1 MDVSGTAEWRPQRFG
16 RRGVRQVADPVIEP
30 LWSGLRVLVSI
41 DRGEVE
47 LRDGNGELQ
56 RRSAIAAS
64 VARAVLDES
73 AVLDGY
79 LTIDAAQSG
88 VGIYASPPISVPT
101 PGEMARQMV
110 LGGRNRRGELVDSL
124 EARAATEDREIPSEG
139 VVFVAVDLLM
149 LDGDPLLDVP
159 LLERKRLLDAVVVPD
174 ELVRLGIHVRP
185 PVDPWL
191 ATWRNVGFR
200 QLAYKEANGRYRP
213 GESNDGWATADIPT
227 R

>member
-1 MDVSGTAEWRPQRFG
+1 MSVSVAEDWRPQRFG
-16 RRGVRQVADPVIEP
+16 RGSARNVSDPVIEP
-30 LWSGLRVLVSI
+30 LWSGLRVLVSV
-41 DRGEVE
+41 DRGEVQ
-47 LRDGNGELQ
+47 LRDGAGEPQQ
-56 RRSAIAAS
+56 RPAIAAS
-64 VARAVLDES
+64 VARAVQADS

-88 VGIYASPPISVPT
+88 VGIYASPPITTPS

-124 EARAATEDREIPSEG
+124 EARAATQDRDIPSEG
-139 VVFVAVDLLM
+139 VVLVAVDLLM

-159 LLERKRLLDAVVVPD
+159 LLERKRLLDGTVVPD
-174 ELVRLGIHVRP
+174 DLVRLGIHVRP
-185 PVDPWL
+185 PIDPWL

-200 QLAYKEANGRYRP
+200 QLAYKDANGRYRP
-213 GESNDGWATADIPT
+213 GEPNDGWATADIPT